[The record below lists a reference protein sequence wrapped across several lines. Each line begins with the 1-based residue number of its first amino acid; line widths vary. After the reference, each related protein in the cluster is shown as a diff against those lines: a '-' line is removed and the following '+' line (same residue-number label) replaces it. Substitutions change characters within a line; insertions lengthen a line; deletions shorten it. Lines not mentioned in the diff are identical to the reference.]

1 MTYDGM
7 LLGSLEGDSVDS
19 VDSVDNNN
27 RNKVFKTVEI
37 TTKPYHKRST

>member
-1 MTYDGM
+1 M
-7 LLGSLEGDSVDS
+7 LLRSLEGDS

-37 TTKPYHKRST
+37 TTKPNHKRST